1 MPRPKGLPKTGGRK
15 RGTKNR
21 RTSRIAVEAAQEGIT
36 PLEVQLRT
44 MRMLWAK
51 ALEGSVPDLDLARQA
66 CAIAAQAAPFC
77 RARLAAIDAKVG
89 TFGQVEVKLTR
100 QELAEQAQRE
110 IAEAFREWRPPGHEE
125 APTNGPVIEYRSS
138 PTEDGDRSGPVAG
151 ADHPALAV
159 PRDFARPRSFEA
171 VPGVARRSI
180 LRRPRPVQ
188 SSWAG

>member
-1 MPRPKGLPKTGGRK
+1 MPRPKGLPKTGGK
-15 RGTKNR
+15 QRGTKNR
-21 RTSRIAVEAAQEGIT
+21 CSSRIAVEAAQEGIT
-36 PLEVQLRT
+36 PPEVQLRT
-44 MRMLWAK
+44 
-51 ALEGSVPDLDLARQA
+51 ALEGSVPDLDVAKQA
-66 CAIAAQAAPFC
+66 CATAAQAAPFC